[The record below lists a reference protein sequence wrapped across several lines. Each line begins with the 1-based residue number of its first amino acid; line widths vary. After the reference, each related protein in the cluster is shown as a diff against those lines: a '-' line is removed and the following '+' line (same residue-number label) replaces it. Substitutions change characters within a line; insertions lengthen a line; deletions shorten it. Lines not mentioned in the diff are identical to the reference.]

1 VDGINLSIT
10 ANQMEFTQL
19 QLIDLSGKEV
29 ANTHFNLQEGV
40 NKFSWNGLSKI
51 QAGIYFLK
59 ITGTTHT
66 EIIKLIK
73 Q

>member
-1 VDGINLSIT
+1 
-10 ANQMEFTQL
+10 M
-19 QLIDLSGKEV
+19 
-29 ANTHFNLQEGV
+29 QEGV

-59 ITGTTHT
+59 ITGATHT